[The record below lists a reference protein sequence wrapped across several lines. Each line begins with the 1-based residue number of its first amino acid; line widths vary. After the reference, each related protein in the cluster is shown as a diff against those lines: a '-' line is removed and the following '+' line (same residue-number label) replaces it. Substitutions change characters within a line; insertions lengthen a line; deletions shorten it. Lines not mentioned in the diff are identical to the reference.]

1 MAKNMWW
8 IRLGVYS
15 NNLIYYN
22 IYMYFYLICGVYTVL
37 VGGLLVT
44 SSRDLSTEEIDTIE
58 IIKWL

>member
-1 MAKNMWW
+1 
-8 IRLGVYS
+8 
-15 NNLIYYN
+15 
-22 IYMYFYLICGVYTVL
+22 MYFYLICGVYTVL